1 MLLYPIVDL
10 SVLKLLP
17 FAALTIG
24 TVEMIPRMIPA
35 MIVIMKLKTPLDTR
49 ITPLCLRLSPGD
61 TKWWVHSLHSIF
73 QCII

>member
-49 ITPLCLRLSPGD
+49 ITPLCLRSSPGD
-61 TKWWVHSLHSIF
+61 KNGGSIVCTLYF
-73 QCII
+73 NV

>member
-24 TVEMIPRMIPA
+24 TVEMIPRMITA
-35 MIVIMKLKTPLDTR
+35 MIGLVIMKLKTPLDTR
-49 ITPLCLRLSPGD
+49 ITPHVHLLSA
-61 TKWWVHSLHSIF
+61 
-73 QCII
+73 